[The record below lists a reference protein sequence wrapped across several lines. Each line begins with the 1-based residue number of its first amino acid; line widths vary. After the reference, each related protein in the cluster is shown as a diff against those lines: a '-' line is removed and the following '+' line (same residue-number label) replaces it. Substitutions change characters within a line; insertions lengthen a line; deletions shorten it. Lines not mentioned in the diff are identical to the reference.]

1 MNTDDCDENAECNN
15 TIGSFQ
21 CICNSGFSGDG
32 VNCTGT
38 YVPFVYV

>member
-21 CICNSGFSGDG
+21 CNCNYGFSGDG

-38 YVPFVYV
+38 YSFVYV